1 MNTRVLDVLSSQLT
15 EQIEDLKNFL
25 SDGKAKDFAEYREY
39 CGKLRGLLVAV
50 GMTKDLVRNLE
61 QSDE

>member
-1 MNTRVLDVLSSQLT
+1 MSTRVLEVVSSQIT

-25 SDGKAKDFAEYREY
+25 SDGNAKDYAEYREY

-50 GMTKDLVRNLE
+50 GITKDLVRNLE

>member
-1 MNTRVLDVLSSQLT
+1 MSTRVLEVVSSQIT

-25 SDGKAKDFAEYREY
+25 ADGKAKDYAEYREY

-50 GMTKDLVRNLE
+50 GITKDLVRNLE